1 MDFICQNEEELVTWL
16 QGISHILNKNW
27 SSCKEEAKHHKKA
40 VVTKGWIYWKK
51 LFMKLSVDAA
61 PLLNKSSGVIE
72 KDFVVKYKLKER
84 RSRARSSK
92 A

>member
-1 MDFICQNEEELVTWL
+1 
-16 QGISHILNKNW
+16 
-27 SSCKEEAKHHKKA
+27 
-40 VVTKGWIYWKK
+40 
-51 LFMKLSVDAA
+51 MKLSVDAA